1 MSGKG
6 LHESMQVVPHFQH
19 MARRLLSLII
29 GSNKLSPLQ
38 KLKEKEARSMK
49 YIYSALMDAASN
61 AIFNDPHSV
70 SFTPRQRRSLRWL
83 SLYSRGSAD
92 MKLTI

>member
-6 LHESMQVVPHFQH
+6 LHESMPVVQHFQH

-61 AIFNDPHSV
+61 VISADPHCV
-70 SFTPRQRRSLRWL
+70 NFTPRQRRSLRWL
-83 SLYSRGSAD
+83 SLYSRGPSD
-92 MKLTI
+92 KKFTN